1 MFKKNGKQNIMA
13 TIKTDRID
21 FEKLLNGLDP
31 VQAPQSTPI
40 ATPQTQ
46 SNNVVDNVS
55 GSDIMQVKM
64 FDFDYESVRKGLRKK
79 ARKTVLNIVKHI
91 VPDDIINDEYI
102 QDKIEQDI
110 ETITALYMQVE
121 TNTVMQR
128 SLMDSI
134 CNGNCAPRMYEVFG
148 QMTDKIQSI
157 NKQIVDTEQRLR
169 KTYLDLKF
177 ETRDKQTELVDLG
190 QSSMNMLPSTQNNS
204 IVITS
209 TKDLIASAKQKH
221 IEQLKNK
228 QSNND

>member
-1 MFKKNGKQNIMA
+1 MA
-13 TIKTDRID
+13 TIKSDRID
-21 FEKLLNGLDP
+21 YEKLLNGLDP
-31 VQAPQSTPI
+31 VPGQTVQSQPQSVPTIPSSS
-40 ATPQTQ
+40 T
-46 SNNVVDNVS
+46 SVVDNAS
-55 GSDIMQVKM
+55 GADIMQVKM
-64 FDFDYESVRKGLRKK
+64 FEFDYDGTRKGLRKK

-91 VPDDIINDEYI
+91 VPNDIIGEDYI

-134 CNGNCAPRMYEVFG
+134 AKGNCAPRMYEVFG

-177 ETRDKQTELVDLG
+177 ETRDKQSEDVESFGNDVE
-190 QSSMNMLPSTQNNS
+190 SLPSPQQNGS
-204 IVITS
+204 GVIITS
-209 TKDLIASAKQKH
+209 TKNLIASAKQRHLEK
-221 IEQLKNK
+221 LKGDA
-228 QSNND
+228 ND

>member
-1 MFKKNGKQNIMA
+1 MA
-13 TIKTDRID
+13 TIKTDRVD

-31 VQAPQSTPI
+31 VPVPGQVQAVPVSQPVQQSP
-40 ATPQTQ
+40 A
-46 SNNVVDNVS
+46 SGVVDNS
-55 GSDIMQVKM
+55 GAGMMEVRM
-64 FDFDYESVRKGLRKK
+64 FEFDYDSVRKGLRKK

-91 VPDDIINDEYI
+91 VPSDIIDEDYI

-134 CNGNCAPRMYEVFG
+134 AKGNCAPRMYEVFG

-177 ETRDKQTELVDLG
+177 ETRDKQSEDVGVTESVDALPGPG
-190 QSSMNMLPSTQNNS
+190 QVANGGV
-204 IVITS
+204 IITS
-209 TKDLIASAKQKH
+209 TKNLIASAKQRH
-221 IEQLKNK
+221 LESLKAK
-228 QSNND
+228 EEKND

>member
-1 MFKKNGKQNIMA
+1 MA
-13 TIKTDRID
+13 TIKTDRVD

-31 VQAPQSTPI
+31 VPVPGQTTTQPQSVPSIPSSTT
-40 ATPQTQ
+40 A
-46 SNNVVDNVS
+46 VVDNAS
-55 GSDIMQVKM
+55 GADIMQVKM
-64 FDFDYESVRKGLRKK
+64 FEFDYDGTRKGLRKK

-91 VPDDIINDEYI
+91 VPSDIIDEEYI

-134 CNGNCAPRMYEVFG
+134 AKGNCAPRMYEVFG

-177 ETRDKQTELVDLG
+177 ETRDKQSEDIDTPTLSTDA
-190 QSSMNMLPSTQNNS
+190 LPPQQQQGGV
-204 IVITS
+204 IITS
-209 TKDLIASAKQKH
+209 TKNLIASAKQRHLQK
-221 IEQLKNK
+221 LKD
-228 QSNND
+228 NDTDNG

>member
-1 MFKKNGKQNIMA
+1 MA
-13 TIKTDRID
+13 TIKTDRVD

-31 VQAPQSTPI
+31 VPVPGQVQAVPVSQPVQQSP
-40 ATPQTQ
+40 A
-46 SNNVVDNVS
+46 SGVVDNS
-55 GSDIMQVKM
+55 GAGMMEVRM
-64 FDFDYESVRKGLRKK
+64 FEFDYDSVRKGLRKK

-91 VPDDIINDEYI
+91 VPSDIIDEDYI

-134 CNGNCAPRMYEVFG
+134 AKGNCAPRMYEVFG

-157 NKQIVDTEQRLR
+157 NKQIVDTEQRVR

-177 ETRDKQTELVDLG
+177 ETRDKQSEDIGTTETVDALPGPG
-190 QSSMNMLPSTQNNS
+190 QAANGGV
-204 IVITS
+204 IITS
-209 TKDLIASAKQKH
+209 TKNLIASAKQRH
-221 IEQLKNK
+221 LESLKAK
-228 QSNND
+228 EEKND

>member
-1 MFKKNGKQNIMA
+1 MA

-31 VQAPQSTPI
+31 VPGQSPVQQPQSVPVVPDST
-40 ATPQTQ
+40 T
-46 SNNVVDNVS
+46 SVVDNAS
-55 GSDIMQVKM
+55 GADIMQVKM
-64 FDFDYESVRKGLRKK
+64 FEFDYDGTRKGLRKK

-91 VPDDIINDEYI
+91 IPADIIDEEYI

-110 ETITALYMQVE
+110 ETITGLYMQVE

-134 CNGNCAPRMYEVFG
+134 AKGNCAPRMYEVFG

-177 ETRDKQTELVDLG
+177 ETRDKQSEDVDMSG
-190 QSSMNMLPSTQNNS
+190 SDMNALPSAQPQGNGGV
-204 IVITS
+204 IITS
-209 TKDLIASAKQKH
+209 TKNLIASAKQRH
-221 IEQLKNK
+221 LEQLKDNADK
-228 QSNND
+228 K

>member
-1 MFKKNGKQNIMA
+1 MA

-31 VQAPQSTPI
+31 VPVPTSAPSSVAVTPQP
-40 ATPQTQ
+40 ATPT
-46 SNNVVDNVS
+46 SSVVDNS
-55 GSDIMQVKM
+55 GAAMMEVKM
-64 FDFDYESVRKGLRKK
+64 FEFDYDGTRKGLRKK

-91 VPDDIINDEYI
+91 VPNDIIGEDYI

-134 CNGNCAPRMYEVFG
+134 AKGNCAPRMYEVFG

-177 ETRDKQTELVDLG
+177 ETRDKQSEDVESFGNDVE
-190 QSSMNMLPSTQNNS
+190 SLPSPQQNGS
-204 IVITS
+204 GVIITS
-209 TKDLIASAKQKH
+209 TKNLIASAKQRHLEK
-221 IEQLKNK
+221 LKGDA
-228 QSNND
+228 ND

>member
-1 MFKKNGKQNIMA
+1 MA
-13 TIKTDRID
+13 TIKTDRVD

-31 VQAPQSTPI
+31 VPVPGQVQANPVAQPVQQSPT
-40 ATPQTQ
+40 
-46 SNNVVDNVS
+46 SGVVDNSAAGMMEVR
-55 GSDIMQVKM
+55 M
-64 FDFDYESVRKGLRKK
+64 FEFDYDGVRKGLRKK

-91 VPDDIINDEYI
+91 VPSDIIAEDYI

-134 CNGNCAPRMYEVFG
+134 AKGNCAPRMYEVFG

-177 ETRDKQTELVDLG
+177 ETRDKQSEDIGATESVDALPGPG
-190 QSSMNMLPSTQNNS
+190 QVANGGV
-204 IVITS
+204 IITS
-209 TKDLIASAKQKH
+209 TKNLIASAKQRH
-221 IEQLKNK
+221 LESLKAK
-228 QSNND
+228 EENND

>member
-1 MFKKNGKQNIMA
+1 MA
-13 TIKTDRID
+13 TIKTDRVD

-31 VQAPQSTPI
+31 VPVPGQVQDVPVSQPVQQSP
-40 ATPQTQ
+40 A
-46 SNNVVDNVS
+46 SGVVDNS
-55 GSDIMQVKM
+55 GAGMMEVRM
-64 FDFDYESVRKGLRKK
+64 FEFDYDSVRKGLRKK

-91 VPDDIINDEYI
+91 VPSDIIDEDYI

-134 CNGNCAPRMYEVFG
+134 AKGNCAPRMYEVFG

-177 ETRDKQTELVDLG
+177 ETRDKQSEDVGVTESVDALPGPG
-190 QSSMNMLPSTQNNS
+190 QVANGGV
-204 IVITS
+204 IITS
-209 TKDLIASAKQKH
+209 TKNLIASAKQRH
-221 IEQLKNK
+221 LESLKAK
-228 QSNND
+228 EEKND

>member
-1 MFKKNGKQNIMA
+1 MA
-13 TIKTDRID
+13 TIKTDRVD

-31 VQAPQSTPI
+31 VPGQVSAQPINTVQQVQQVAPTSSTAGVI
-40 ATPQTQ
+40 
-46 SNNVVDNVS
+46 DNS
-55 GSDIMQVKM
+55 GAAMMEVKM
-64 FDFDYESVRKGLRKK
+64 FEFDYDGTRKGLRKK

-91 VPDDIINDEYI
+91 VPSDIIDEDYI

-128 SLMDSI
+128 SLMESI
-134 CNGNCAPRMYEVFG
+134 AKGNCAPRMYEVFG

-177 ETRDKQTELVDLG
+177 ETRDKQSEDINTTEQIDALPGPG
-190 QSSMNMLPSTQNNS
+190 QTANGGV
-204 IVITS
+204 IITS
-209 TKDLIASAKQKH
+209 TKNLIASAKQRH
-221 IEQLKNK
+221 LEALKDKEDNK
-228 QSNND
+228 

>member
-1 MFKKNGKQNIMA
+1 MA
-13 TIKTDRID
+13 TIKTDRVD

-31 VQAPQSTPI
+31 VPGQSPI
-40 ATPQTQ
+40 QNISTTQQVQQT
-46 SNNVVDNVS
+46 SPTSSVIDNS
-55 GSDIMQVKM
+55 GAAMMEVKM
-64 FDFDYESVRKGLRKK
+64 FEFDYDGTRKGLRKK

-91 VPDDIINDEYI
+91 VPTDIIEEDYI

-134 CNGNCAPRMYEVFG
+134 AKGNCAPRMYEVFG

-177 ETRDKQTELVDLG
+177 ETRDKQSEDISATETVDSLPGPG
-190 QSSMNMLPSTQNNS
+190 QVANGGV
-204 IVITS
+204 IITS
-209 TKDLIASAKQKH
+209 TKNLIASAKQRH
-221 IEQLKNK
+221 LESLKEKEDNK
-228 QSNND
+228 